1 MNYNSEINYS
11 KSEVLIG
18 KNGKVLLIN
27 SEEIWLLEVYQG
39 KMRKL
44 EMNFELNEKN
54 LKIIAG
60 DFFLSVDE
68 KRNVEAWRVDF
79 KK

>member
-60 DFFLSVDE
+60 DYFLSVDE